1 MPRTRK
7 AKESKTRKEKKEKK
21 PKTTKA
27 RAKAGRVKKVKAE
40 EKPKILT
47 ISGKRKTAIAK
58 ATIRP
63 GSGAIRINKKPIE
76 TFSFLRRLMLL
87 EPLKLAQD
95 ILKDKLKSI
104 DINVNV
110 KGGGTESQVEASRL
124 AIARALVAFTKSEE
138 LRKAYLGY
146 DRFLLVA
153 DVRRKEMRKPGDSK
167 ARAKRQKSYR

>member
-1 MPRTRK
+1 MPKARK
-7 AKESKTRKEKKEKK
+7 AKEAKKIKEKKEKK
-21 PKTTKA
+21 PKTT
-27 RAKAGRVKKVKAE
+27 RAKAK

-47 ISGKRKTAIAK
+47 VSGKRKTAIAK

-63 GSGAIRINKKPIE
+63 GSGVIRINKRPIE

-87 EPLKLAQD
+87 EPLRLAQD
-95 ILKDKLKSI
+95 ILGDKLKSI
-104 DINVNV
+104 DISVSV
-110 KGGGTESQVEASRL
+110 RGSGVESQIEASRL
-124 AIARALVAFTKSEE
+124 AIARALVAFTQNEE